1 MAQIGN
7 FDASKVEPSS
17 APEAIPAGWYQAYI
31 KESEMKPTANGQ
43 GHYLALTLEV
53 FNSQYAKAILFDR
66 LNLNNPNPVATE
78 IAFRQLSAIC
88 HATGKIQIQDSS
100 QLHNIPL
107 EVKVS
112 LRPAGAGGDG
122 RFYDASN
129 EIKGYRAYNSSPAP
143 QTAAAPAFTPPPAP
157 AFTPPPAQTTFTP
170 PPAPSYAPPQT
181 AAAPVFTPPVP
192 EYKPPVI
199 EQPAFT
205 PPPAPQTVAPENTLP
220 WQTPQGVVPSPEP
233 EAQPTTTDERPPW
246 ERK

>member
-78 IAFRQLSAIC
+78 IAYRQLSAIC

-122 RFYDASN
+122 KFYDASN

-143 QTAAAPAFTPPPAP
+143 QAAQTTFTPPPAP
-157 AFTPPPAQTTFTP
+157 AFTP

-181 AAAPVFTPPVP
+181 AAAPVFTPP
-192 EYKPPVI
+192 
-199 EQPAFT
+199 
-205 PPPAPQTVAPENTLP
+205 PAPQTVAPENTPP
-220 WQTPQGVVPSPEP
+220 WQTPQGAVPSPEP